1 MKGEK
6 KLSSDK
12 KKRSRKKRGAG
23 RVRDRLKFDIDTSE
37 LYPLSRR
44 EEASFYDDD
53 APVTENSDIEISAE
67 EGCEQED
74 PVSDY
79 SGPEALNPKTLN
91 PEGLK
96 TEDFGTEDYDT
107 EDSGAEDFAEEEFY
121 TEEFDKGHFDG
132 EDPGAENSGTEDPG
146 TEDSDTDDYDTEYL
160 DTGYLDTGYY
170 DTEKPGTEEA
180 DPDFSDTE
188 RSGTF
193 DTAAAAV
200 PDTPAAADISKRERV
215 SKKFRRFWTR
225 QRADDFHTVIRTS
238 VVGAFAVVFLM
249 PIVLTITNSLMTKS
263 EINANYGVIFRNR
276 NGVRVFISNTVNLK
290 FIPDIVSFEQ
300 YFKVLILSPEYL
312 LKFWNSFLYVVPI
325 VVFQLAIASLAAYGF
340 ARYRGKVREVIFF
353 AYIILMLMPYQVTL
367 VPNYLV
373 SKWLNILDTRW
384 AIWLPGFF
392 SPFAV
397 YMLTK
402 YMRRIPKSIYEAA
415 EIDGAGEWQI
425 FSKICLPNCRGGIA
439 SIAIL
444 LFIDYWNMVEQPLIL
459 LSNDQL
465 HPLSVFL
472 SKINSGEISLAFAVA
487 VIYMVLPMMVFLY
500 GEEYLVEGIVYQG
513 GIKE

>member
-1 MKGEK
+1 M
-6 KLSSDK
+6 
-12 KKRSRKKRGAG
+12 
-23 RVRDRLKFDIDTSE
+23 RDRLNIETDPAE
-37 LYPLSRR
+37 LYPLMRK
-44 EEASFYDDD
+44 EEMDPEKDEGDSFPD
-53 APVTENSDIEISAE
+53 
-67 EGCEQED
+67 D
-74 PVSDY
+74 PVIDLL
-79 SGPEALNPKTLN
+79 PEETAA
-91 PEGLK
+91 GI
-96 TEDFGTEDYDT
+96 
-107 EDSGAEDFAEEEFY
+107 FAEETVTDYLPEKSGIDFLREE
-121 TEEFDKGHFDG
+121 TESDSPRE
-132 EDPGAENSGTEDPG
+132 ESLSDPLPEQTEDISVLG
-146 TEDSDTDDYDTEYL
+146 EH
-160 DTGYLDTGYY
+160 G
-170 DTEKPGTEEA
+170 EE
-180 DPDFSDTE
+180 
-188 RSGTF
+188 
-193 DTAAAAV
+193 AAAAV
-200 PDTPAAADISKRERV
+200 SVPAAPVKTPGPSLDER
-215 SKKFRRFWTR
+215 FRKFWTKKR
-225 QRADDFHTVIRTS
+225 IEILRIVIRTA
-238 VVGAFAVVFLM
+238 VAGFFAVLFLM

-263 EINANYGVIFRNR
+263 EINANYGVIFAKR

-290 FIPDIVSFEQ
+290 FIPDIVTFEQ

-312 LKFWNSFLYVVPI
+312 LKFWNSVIYVVPI
-325 VVFQLAIASLAAYGF
+325 VVFQLAIASLASYGF
-340 ARYRGKVREVIFF
+340 ARYRGRVREVIFF

-373 SKWLNILDTRW
+373 SSWLNILDTRW

-425 FSKICLPNCRGGIA
+425 FTKICLPNCKGGLA

-500 GEEYLVEGIVYQG
+500 GEESLVEGIVYQG